1 MSERIT
7 IGDIEAFLDVLA
19 LISEQSDDFD
29 LAHTT
34 AVHRA
39 LAGAKAKIDETMSLL
54 DTRLRQL
61 ADGATTLA
69 STEGTV
75 KVKPNVKYRPDH
87 DKIRSLIV
95 RRSLFDDDGE
105 RLALPEDVAER
116 AVKFTYALFVA
127 PKAEPKKDGLA
138 MLGVSKEDVTTEERI
153 GTKVEVI
160 G

>member
-75 KVKPNVKYRPDH
+75 KVMP
-87 DKIRSLIV
+87 
-95 RRSLFDDDGE
+95 
-105 RLALPEDVAER
+105 
-116 AVKFTYALFVA
+116 FTVA
-127 PKAEPKKDGLA
+127 PVAVPLPGRHA
-138 MLGVSKEDVTTEERI
+138 TSRAP
-153 GTKVEVI
+153 
-160 G
+160 